1 MRIVVYGP
9 ERRVGAWLGERVVD
23 LAAADAAYRAH
34 RPHGGPVIGAELL
47 GLIEQGAAGLD
58 EAREALAYVDRAGL
72 GPPVVH
78 PATSVTFQAPW
89 PGRRIACVGGNFA
102 DHMRGMLRSRGDVPP
117 SLDAIRAHERAG
129 EPWGFWKVPADVL
142 GPDGHLPMPR
152 RSRYLD
158 YEGEP
163 AIVLG
168 SRVKYARS
176 DAYRAAVWGITLL
189 HDGSIRD
196 GGGAPRG
203 LSYNLAKNFDGS
215 TALGPA
221 ILVGEGDPEDIE
233 VETRVNGEVRQ
244 HFNSRDMIFGW
255 GEILAYLSRDLTL
268 VPGDIVSGG
277 TGAGTAADQ
286 TPVGA
291 DGTRAPDLF
300 LKPGDTLAIAS
311 PGIGTLRLHIV
322 EPDHPV

>member
-1 MRIVVYGP
+1 MKIVVYGP
-9 ERRVGAWLGERVVD
+9 DRRVGAWVDDHVVD

-34 RPHGGPVIGAELL
+34 RPHGGPVIGTDLV
-47 GLIEQGAAGLD
+47 GFIEQGAAGLD
-58 EAREALAYVDRAGL
+58 EAREALAYVTSAGM
-72 GPPVVH
+72 GPPVVL
-78 PATSVTFQAPW
+78 PAASVTLHAPW

-102 DHMRGMLRSRGDVPP
+102 DHMLGMLRGRGDVPP
-117 SLDAIRAHERAG
+117 TLEAIRARERAG
-129 EPWGFWKVPADVL
+129 DPWGFWKVPAEVL
-142 GPDGHLPMPR
+142 GPDAKLAMPR
-152 RSRYLD
+152 RARYLD

-168 SRVKYARS
+168 SRIKNARP

-215 TALGPA
+215 TAMGPA

-233 VETRVNGEVRQ
+233 VETRVNGAIRQ

-255 GEILAYLSRDLTL
+255 GEILAYLSRDFTF
-268 VPGDIVSGG
+268 VPGDVISGG

-286 TPVGA
+286 TPVGP
-291 DGTRAPDLF
+291 DGNRALDLF
-300 LKPGDTLAIAS
+300 LKPGDTVEIAS
-311 PGIGTLRLHIV
+311 PGIGTLRLHVV
-322 EPDHPV
+322 EPLDAG